1 MSTSVA
7 ASPSGASSLVQH
19 SFADSLALHER
30 NQQWQ
35 DNPYIPTWV
44 DPNEVGLDQ
53 FFTRPEVAQDCYA
66 SLRQWMHQD
75 GARPEEYH
83 FIEPAAGTGAFF
95 DLLPADRRVGVDI
108 ATFRDEYERADFLS
122 WQPAEGQ
129 CYALIGTPPPSA
141 IGHGWRSRS

>member
-1 MSTSVA
+1 MSTSA
-7 ASPSGASSLVQH
+7 TASASGASSLVQH
-19 SFADSLALHER
+19 SFADSLALHQR

-66 SLRQWMHQD
+66 SLCQWMHQD

-108 ATFRDEYERADFLS
+108 AAFRDEYERADFLS
-122 WQPAEGQ
+122 WQPEER
-129 CYALIGTPPPSA
+129 CYALIGNPPSA
-141 IGHGWRSRS
+141 IGRGWRSHS